1 VTKEVTADNLT
12 WVVFDPVSETGVL
25 FIKASSDRT
34 LKGDI
39 CEKAIIGCA
48 TEEKAREVLVKM
60 FGDSEWTHSGRWIVR
75 SGTPEQLEKLMQD
88 TGCRDVYDGE
98 KVVRR

>member
-1 VTKEVTADNLT
+1 MTFNNLT
-12 WVVFDPVSETGVL
+12 WVVFDPVSEKGVL
-25 FIKASSDRT
+25 FVKASSDRT
-34 LKGDI
+34 MKGDI

-60 FGDSEWTHSGRWIVR
+60 FGDGDGWVDGRFIIR

-88 TGCRDVYDGE
+88 VDCRDVYDGE
-98 KVVRR
+98 EVIRR